1 MGSAIIAYLGE
12 VTDGQIKARIREAT
26 THAILR
32 ILSKNFLNYKL
43 SDLNALFPTNEEE
56 VKQLGYNVKDAFI
69 ELKREEVHSDCLL
82 TKLRELA
89 IVANKMNKFE

>member
-1 MGSAIIAYLGE
+1 MKLR
-12 VTDGQIKARIREAT
+12 IKEAT

-32 ILSKNFLNYKL
+32 ILSKNFVNYKL
-43 SDLNALFPTNEEE
+43 SNLNALFPTNEEE
-56 VKQLGYNVKDAFI
+56 VRQIGYNARDGYV
-69 ELKREEVHSDCLL
+69 ELKREEAHSDCLL